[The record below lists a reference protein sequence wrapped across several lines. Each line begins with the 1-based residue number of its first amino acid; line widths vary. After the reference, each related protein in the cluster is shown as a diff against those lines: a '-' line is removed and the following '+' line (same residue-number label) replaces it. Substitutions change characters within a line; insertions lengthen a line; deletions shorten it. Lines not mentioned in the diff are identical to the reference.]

1 MSEQQCAQQSRRGGM
16 AARLRSRVE
25 GGLLAALT
33 AVALMALPFGTAEA
47 AAQEGTIMG
56 QVVERGTLQPV
67 RSAQVMIPA
76 LQIGTLTGPNGR
88 YVIENVPA
96 GTHTVQIQSLGY
108 ETTNQEITVVAGQ
121 EVELDFQIASRAVAL
136 DELVVTG
143 AGVVQERR
151 QLGQTIASISTADIE
166 DAVATSMSELLSGR
180 ISGMTTAPM
189 GEVGQ
194 SAPIVLRGVVS
205 LSQRNDPVIY
215 IDGIR
220 MDNTHTTTGTTNLNR
235 SPLNDINM
243 ADVERIEVIKGAAA
257 ATLYGTEASSG
268 VIQITTRRGQEGAP
282 QYNFE
287 INQQASNLSD
297 DKVPGNWR
305 FDPSTGNIAYN
316 HPASDFLRTGY
327 RQEYSLSAR
336 GGSRAV
342 QYYAS
347 ARWADESGV
356 MPVNSQENASLRTNL
371 SFQHTENFSSEIGLG
386 VTRNTN
392 VAPAPAWGLM
402 GEFVLANPL
411 DITPLRPYGELFN
424 TIGGALAEVHTFT
437 NDHTTISARAAYRWR
452 PNLRSEVRV
461 GYNRVSEDLE
471 MHTPPGVAIREIEG
485 RRLIGERDRTAITL
499 DASTSWDHDITPTI
513 RSSFVL
519 GGQSFWEES
528 REYQTGVRGFASPGL
543 GTLRG
548 GASVYTVD
556 EVMEEVVNAGF
567 FVQEQIGFSNRLFL
581 TAGLR
586 MDGNSAFGE
595 DFGLQAYPK
604 FGASWVVSDH
614 DFWNMDLRGWDHLRL
629 RFAYGTS
636 GLQPGAF
643 DAQRTWQPVSRLGND
658 PAVYPLNLG
667 NPDLKPERSTELEFG
682 VEAEFFDGRLAADV
696 VYWMQETDDALLQV
710 PYPPSQGFLSTQLT
724 NIGKLESSG
733 IEVGLNVAAVRN
745 PRFSWTLR
753 PQFSTLSQEVTDMGG
768 VAPFRV
774 TGGRR
779 WNMVAEGYS
788 PGAKIAPV
796 SDPNQPYRLSVPVE
810 QLTSLGQITPNFLQN
825 AAGQDSLVF
834 IGESRPTFSGS
845 LQSTFDIPGWNLN
858 VRALL
863 SGAGGYV
870 MSNETE
876 LIRDAVGISERVAE
890 FQRLLADPNTS
901 AQERQ
906 RIADEYG
913 NKHPTM
919 ISSWMEDADF
929 LRFQELMVTYRVPD
943 EMSGRIGVSS
953 LQVSA
958 GARNLALWTNYPG
971 MNDPTSSTLTDPLVP
986 NIDYYGQPYPRRF
999 VFQIRGSW

>member
-1 MSEQQCAQQSRRGGM
+1 MPLTKCVQRMDPAKTMMRFCGPVLALSM
-16 AARLRSRVE
+16 LM
-25 GGLLAALT
+25 LLPQT
-33 AVALMALPFGTAEA
+33 AVEA
-47 AAQEGTIMG
+47 AAQEGSISG

-67 RSAQVMIPA
+67 RAAQVMIPG
-76 LQIGTLTGPNGR
+76 LGLGTLTAQNGR
-88 YVIENVPA
+88 YSIESVPA
-96 GTHTVQIQSLGY
+96 GTHQIQVQSLGY
-108 ETTNQEITVVAGQ
+108 DVATQ
-121 EVELDFQIASRAVAL
+121 EVTVGAGESVTLDFQLASRAVAL

-151 QLGQTIASISTADIE
+151 QLGQTIASISTSDIE
-166 DAVATSMSELLSGR
+166 DAMSTNMMELLSGR
-180 ISGMTTAPM
+180 VSGMTAVPM

-194 SAPIVLRGVVS
+194 SAPIVLRGLVS

-215 IDGIR
+215 VDGVR
-220 MDNTHTTTGTTNLNR
+220 MDNSHSTTGSTNLNR
-235 SPLNDINM
+235 SALNDLNM
-243 ADVERIEVIKGAAA
+243 ADVERVEIIKGAAA

-268 VIQITTRRGQEGAP
+268 VIQITTRRGREGP
-282 QYNFE
+282 TSYTFE
-287 INQQASNLSD
+287 INQQAAHLSAD
-297 DKVPGNWR
+297 RVPGNWR
-305 FDPSTGNIAYN
+305 FDPNTGSIAFN
-316 HPASDFLRTGY
+316 HPAQEILRTGH
-327 RQEYSLSAR
+327 RQEYSLSAS
-336 GGSRAV
+336 GGSRDI
-342 QYYAS
+342 QYYAA

-356 MPVNSQENASLRTNL
+356 LPVNSEENASLRTNL
-371 SFQHTENFSSEIGLG
+371 SFQHTENFTSEIGLG
-386 VTRNTN
+386 VIRNTN

-402 GEFVLANPL
+402 GEMVLANPL
-411 DITPLRPYGELFN
+411 DVQLPFRPYGELFN
-424 TIGGALAEVHTFT
+424 TVQGALAERHTFT
-437 NDHTTISARAAYRWR
+437 ADHTSISAQTAYRWR

-461 GYNRVSEDLE
+461 GYNRVSEDVE
-471 MHTPPGVAIREIEG
+471 MQTPPGMAIREITG
-485 RRLIGERDRTAITL
+485 RRLVGERTRTAVTL
-499 DASTSWDHDITPTI
+499 DASTSWDHDLTPTI

-519 GGQSFWEES
+519 GGQSFWEER

-548 GASVYTVD
+548 GAAVYTVD
-556 EVMEEVVNAGF
+556 EFMEEVVNAGF

-586 MDGNSAFGE
+586 MDGNSAFGD

-658 PAVYPLNLG
+658 PAVFPLNLG
-667 NPDLKPERSTELEFG
+667 NPELKPERSTEFEFG
-682 VEAEFFDGRLAADV
+682 FEAEFFEGRLGADV
-696 VYWMQETDDALLQV
+696 VYWNQTTDDALLQV
-710 PYPPSQGFLSTQLT
+710 PFPPSQGFLATQLT
-724 NIGKLESSG
+724 NIGQLQSSG
-733 IEVGLNVAAVRN
+733 VEVGLQIAAIRN
-745 PRFSWTLR
+745 PTLSWSLR
-753 PQFSTLSQEVTDMGG
+753 PQFSTVNQEVTDMGG

-796 SDPNQPYRLSVPVE
+796 PDPNQPYRLSVPVE
-810 QLTSLGQITPNFLQN
+810 QLTSLGQITPNFLKN
-825 AAGQDSLVF
+825 AAGGDSLSF

-845 LQSTFDIPGWNLN
+845 LQSTLDLPRWNLSI
-858 VRALL
+858 RALL
-863 SGAGGYV
+863 AGAGGYV

-876 LIRDAVGISERVAE
+876 LIREAVGITERVAE
-890 FQRLLADPNTS
+890 FQRLLADPSTS

-913 NKHPTM
+913 NQHPTM
-919 ISSWMEDADF
+919 ISSWMEDADY
-929 LRFQELMVTYRVPD
+929 LRFQELMVSYRVP
-943 EMSGRIGVSS
+943 EEFSSRLGVSS
-953 LQVSA
+953 LQISA
-958 GARNLALWTNYPG
+958 GGRNLALWTNYSG
-971 MNDPTSSTLTDPLVP
+971 LNDPSSSTLTDPLVP